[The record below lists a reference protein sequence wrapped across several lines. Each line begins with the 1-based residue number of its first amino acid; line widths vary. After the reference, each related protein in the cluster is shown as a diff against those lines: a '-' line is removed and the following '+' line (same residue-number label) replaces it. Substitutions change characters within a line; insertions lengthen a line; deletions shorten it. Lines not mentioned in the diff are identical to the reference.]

1 MRGGVVGVEWW
12 CGGGWAV
19 VVWYGGIKEWCDG
32 ENGSVGRKLSRNVQT
47 SICGYVNAR
56 LT

>member
-12 CGGGWAV
+12 CGRGWV
-19 VVWYGGIKEWCDG
+19 VAVWYGGMEWCGG
-32 ENGSVGRKLSRNVQT
+32 ENDSVGRKLSSNVQT
-47 SICGYVNAR
+47 SICGYSNAR

>member
-12 CGGGWAV
+12 CGGGWVV
-19 VVWYGGIKEWCDG
+19 VVWCGGES
-32 ENGSVGRKLSRNVQT
+32 GSVGRKLSSDVQT